1 MSLYKFKLAI
11 IGAGQG
17 GMALL
22 QVLQDDN
29 NIEVVAISDSRTD
42 APALS
47 IARAQSIPVFTG
59 IDGLPGCDM
68 VINVTGAARV
78 SEQLRQYFSSDV
90 EIMDGK
96 AAHFFYDQVCKR
108 NSEKEQAEHM
118 LGAFEKLNRVGRQ
131 LNTIDSLP
139 QILRLV
145 LDEAM
150 QVTGSAAGTIS
161 LYNSDKRAL
170 SLHAAS
176 GFSKGFEQQEPWIIR
191 DGGLTARIFNE
202 RKPFVVPDI
211 SKSQLF
217 TLNGLLADEGVQA
230 LIATPL
236 ALGDEIVGIL
246 YVNDFTPRV
255 YDENQV
261 CMLDLLANQTAHAI
275 QKARL
280 FQTIEQ
286 EKAELQALNEHLEAR
301 VMERTSNLSKTNA
314 ELLRANQ
321 AKSQF
326 LSNMSHELRT
336 PLTSINGFSEFLI
349 DGFAGSLNEAQSRY
363 LRNINVSGKHLLE
376 LINGILDL
384 AKIEAG
390 KMSLKLEQVNIEA
403 LFDEVMLVL
412 EGYANK
418 ANVSLNLQCDQK
430 IDEIHL
436 DRTKFKQIL
445 YNLCSNAIKFSP
457 EGGEVAVIVTYDSAS
472 FISGQKEAYS
482 TLSVAVRDHGIGMS
496 PEDMAV
502 IFNPFEQ
509 ADGSH
514 SRDFEGTGLGLTLTR
529 RLVEM
534 HAGTI
539 SVESEQGQGS
549 CFTFTLPV
557 ETAHPPAATVIAE
570 HIPVTA
576 AKVIQEIQHTKKPLP
591 VAADAPLILVVDDD
605 ASSLEVSTLNL
616 TTAGYRVCHAMTGED
631 ALTLARTKRPF
642 LILLDVMMPG
652 KDGWEVLQELKVDP
666 ETSDIPVIMCTVCE
680 NEELG
685 IALGATD
692 YLTKPIDR
700 KLLASK
706 LASLDKGIRRKHQA
720 MRVLAIDDHAHIRE
734 LYAVTL
740 SAQGYKV
747 HTAATGPEGIK
758 MAESLEPDIIIL
770 DLMMPGMD
778 GFEVAEKLKAQART
792 ETIPIIVVSA
802 KELTVAERMRLMG
815 HIEDCVCKDSFTGD
829 RLLQEIRQFETI
841 YPHQAGLKDSVS
853 GLLNH
858 RYFQI
863 RLGQEISRSQRN
875 GQNLACVLFDLDGF
889 AEFSKLAGEGYV
901 HAALRK
907 VGGFFFNNLRGSDV
921 ASRYRVDEF
930 VMILTQA
937 NLESALMVVN
947 RLKDMIETYPFPGE
961 DELGPHG
968 LTTCAAVALF
978 PDDGDTAEK
987 LMDSCH
993 TLITSAKTAGKNRL
1007 AYYQHGKPV
1016 IK

>member
-1 MSLYKFKLAI
+1 MFKLAI
-11 IGAGQG
+11 IGAGKG
-17 GMALL
+17 GMAML
-22 QVLQDDN
+22 QVLQDDS
-29 NIEVVAISDSRTD
+29 NIEVVAISDSRAD
-42 APALS
+42 APALQL
-47 IARAQSIPVFTG
+47 ARSQSIPVCAC
-59 IDGLPGCDM
+59 IEDLPACDM
-68 VINVTGAARV
+68 AINVTGSASV
-78 SEQLRQYFSSDV
+78 SEQLRQHYGAAV
-90 EIMDGK
+90 EVMDGK

-108 NSEKEQAEHM
+108 NHEKEQVERM
-118 LGAFEKLNRVGRQ
+118 LAAFETLNRIGHQ
-131 LNTIDSLP
+131 LNSIDSLS

-145 LDEAM
+145 LNEAM
-150 QVTGSAAGTIS
+150 RLSDSQAGTIS
-161 LYNSDKRAL
+161 LYDQTSRAL
-170 SLHAAS
+170 SLHAAA
-176 GFSKGFEQQEPWIIR
+176 GFSEHFEQQEPWIIR
-191 DGGLTARIFNE
+191 DGGLTERIFDA
-202 RKPFVVPDI
+202 RKPFVVADI
-211 SKSQLF
+211 SQSDAF
-217 TLNGLLADEGVQA
+217 SLNRLLADEGVQA
-230 LIATPL
+230 LVATPL
-236 ALGDEIVGIL
+236 ALGDEVVGIL
-246 YVNDFTPRV
+246 YVNDFAPRA
-255 YDENQV
+255 YDENQI
-261 CMLDLLANQTAHAI
+261 CMLDLLANQAAHAI
-275 QKARL
+275 QKTRL

-286 EKAELQALNEHLEAR
+286 EKAELQSLNEHLEAR
-301 VMERTSNLSKTNA
+301 VMERTSDLTKTNA
-314 ELLRANQ
+314 ELMRANQ

-349 DGFAGSLNEAQSRY
+349 DGFAGPLNEAQSRY

-384 AKIEAG
+384 AKIESG
-390 KMSLKLEQVNIEA
+390 KMSLKLEQVNIET

-418 ANVSLNLQCDQK
+418 TNVSLNLQCKQG
-430 IDEIHL
+430 IGEIYL

-457 EGGEVAVIVTYDSAS
+457 EGGEVTVTVEYDTAS
-472 FISGQKEAYS
+472 FISGQEEAYA
-482 TLSVAVRDHGIGMS
+482 TLSIAVRDNGIGIS
-496 PEDMAV
+496 SADLAV

-514 SRDFEGTGLGLTLTR
+514 SRDFEGTGLGLTLTK

-534 HAGTI
+534 HGGTI
-539 SVESEQGQGS
+539 SVESEQGHGS

-557 ETAHPPAATVIAE
+557 QTAQAPATAVPPDDKPTQTLKLVQAM
-570 HIPVTA
+570 
-576 AKVIQEIQHTKKPLP
+576 QQKPLP

-605 ASSLEVSTLNL
+605 ANSLEVSTLNL
-616 TTAGYRVCHAMTGED
+616 TTAGYRVCHAMNGVD
-631 ALTLARTKRPF
+631 ALHLARTKRPF

-652 KDGWEVLQELKVDP
+652 KDGWEVLQELKIDP

-706 LASLDKGIRRKHQA
+706 LASLGKGMHRKHHA
-720 MRVLAIDDHAHIRE
+720 MRVLAIDDDEHIRE
-734 LYAVTL
+734 LYTVTL

-747 HTAATGPEGIK
+747 HTAANGPEGMR

-778 GFEVAEKLKAQART
+778 GFEVAERLKGQAKT
-792 ETIPIIVVSA
+792 EAIPIIVVSA
-802 KELTVAERMRLMG
+802 KSLTVAERMRLMG
-815 HIEDCVCKDSFTGD
+815 HIEDCVSKENFTRE

-841 YPHQAGLKDSVS
+841 YPHQAGLKDSIS

-863 RLGQEISRSQRN
+863 RLSQEVSRAQRN
-875 GQNLACVLFDLDGF
+875 GQDLACVLFDLDGF

-907 VGGFFFNNLRGSDV
+907 VGCFFLNHLRGSDV

-930 VMILTQA
+930 AMILTQA
-937 NLESALMVVN
+937 NLESALLVVN
-947 RLKDMIETYPFPGE
+947 RLKNMIEAYPFPGE
-961 DELGPHG
+961 DELGPQG
-968 LTTCAAVALF
+968 LTACAAIALF
-978 PDDGDTAEK
+978 PDDGDTTEQ
-987 LMDSCH
+987 LMESCH
-993 TLITSAKTAGKNRL
+993 TLISAAKAAGKNRL
-1007 AYYQHGKPV
+1007 GHYQNGEAV

>member
-1 MSLYKFKLAI
+1 MFRLAI
-11 IGAGQG
+11 IGAGKG

-22 QVLQDDN
+22 QVLQGDS
-29 NIEVVAISDSRTD
+29 NIEVVAISDCRAD
-42 APALS
+42 APAL
-47 IARAQSIPVFTG
+47 ILAQTRSIPVFSC
-59 IDGLPGCDM
+59 IEELPACDM
-68 VINVTGAARV
+68 AINVTGSGTV
-78 SEQLRQYFSSDV
+78 SEQLRQYFPADV

-96 AAHFFYDQVCKR
+96 AARFFYDQVCKR
-108 NSEKEQAEHM
+108 NREKEQVERM
-118 LGAFEKLNRVGRQ
+118 LSAFGKLNRVGRQ
-131 LNTIDSLP
+131 LNTIDSLS

-145 LDEAM
+145 LNEAM
-150 QVTGSAAGTIS
+150 QLSGSPAGTVS
-161 LYNSDKRAL
+161 LYDSDSRAL
-170 SLHAAS
+170 SLHTAS
-176 GFSKGFEQQEPWIIR
+176 GFSEGFEQQEAWIIR
-191 DGGLTARIFNE
+191 QGGLTERIFKG

-211 SKSQLF
+211 SESKQF
-217 TLNGLLADEGVQA
+217 TLNSILAEEGVQA
-230 LIATPL
+230 LVAVPL
-236 ALGDEIVGIL
+236 VLGDEIVGIL
-246 YVNDFTPRV
+246 YVNDFTPRA
-255 YDENQV
+255 YDENQI
-261 CMLDLLANQTAHAI
+261 CMLDLLANQAAHAI

-280 FQTIEQ
+280 FQAIEQ
-286 EKAELQALNEHLEAR
+286 EKAELQSLNEHLEAR
-301 VMERTSNLSKTNA
+301 VMERTRDLTRTNA

-336 PLTSINGFSEFLI
+336 PLTSINGFSEFLL
-349 DGFAGSLNEAQSRY
+349 DGFAGELNESQARF

-390 KMSLKLEQVNIEA
+390 KMSLKLETVNIES

-418 ANVSLNLQCDQK
+418 ANVRMNLQSTQDIGELC
-430 IDEIHL
+430 L

-457 EGGEVAVIVTYDSAS
+457 EGSEVVVSVVYDAAS
-472 FISGQKEAYS
+472 FISGEEESYA
-482 TLSVAVRDHGIGMS
+482 TLSIAVRDQGIGIS
-496 PEDMAV
+496 PEDQAV

-514 SRDFEGTGLGLTLTR
+514 SRNYEGTGLGLTLTK

-534 HAGTI
+534 HGGTI
-539 SVESEQGQGS
+539 SVESEQGHGS

-557 ETAHPPAATVIAE
+557 ETVQPPVSVAAEPDAPAE
-570 HIPVTA
+570 KSSIVED
-576 AKVIQEIQHTKKPLP
+576 IQQAKKPLP

-605 ASSLEVSTLNL
+605 ANSLEVSTLNL
-616 TTAGYRVCHAMTGED
+616 TTAGYRVCHAMNGED
-631 ALTLARTKRPF
+631 ALHVARQKHPF

-652 KDGWEVLQELKVDP
+652 KDGWEVLQELKADP

-700 KLLASK
+700 RRLASK
-706 LASLDKGIRRKHQA
+706 LESMRQGIKSKHRA
-720 MRVLAIDDHAHIRE
+720 MRVLAIDDDEHIRE

-740 SAQGYKV
+740 SAQGYKIY
-747 HTAATGPEGIK
+747 TAANGRDGLK
-758 MAESLEPDIIIL
+758 MAESLEPDVIIL

-778 GFEVAEKLKAQART
+778 GFEVAETLKSRPRT
-792 ETIPIIVVSA
+792 ENIPIIVVSA
-802 KELTVAERMRLMG
+802 KELTVAERMRLVG
-815 HIEDCVCKDSFTGD
+815 HIEDCVCKEAFTGD
-829 RLLQEIRQFETI
+829 HLLQEIRQFETI

-863 RLGQEISRSQRN
+863 RLSQEISRAQRS

-889 AEFSKLAGEGYV
+889 AQFSRSAGDGYV

-907 VGGFFFNNLRGSDV
+907 VGNFFLNHLRGSDV

-930 VMILTQA
+930 AMILTQTD
-937 NLESALMVVN
+937 LESALMVVN
-947 RLKDMIETYPFPGE
+947 RLKNMIEAYPFPGE
-961 DELGPHG
+961 ETLGPDG
-968 LTTCAAVALF
+968 LTACAVIAMF
-978 PDDGDTAEK
+978 PDDGDSPEK
-987 LMDSCH
+987 LLHQCH
-993 TLITSAKTAGKNRL
+993 TLIQAAKTAGKNRL
-1007 AYYQHGKPV
+1007 GYYQGGETV